1 MRRTSLAVSQGPK
14 GDAWSGVPR
23 RTDSLSRSISG
34 TAIAGINEEED
45 AKENVQ
51 GVKSPTS
58 TGAAMPGLPEEDD
71 EDRVDAR
78 NAASRLATS
87 TF

>member
-1 MRRTSLAVSQGPK
+1 
-14 GDAWSGVPR
+14 
-23 RTDSLSRSISG
+23 
-34 TAIAGINEEED
+34 
-45 AKENVQ
+45 
-51 GVKSPTS
+51 
-58 TGAAMPGLPEEDD
+58 MPGVVEEDD

>member
-1 MRRTSLAVSQGPK
+1 LN
-14 GDAWSGVPR
+14 
-23 RTDSLSRSISG
+23 RSISG
-34 TAIAGINEEED
+34 SFMSKVPEDEDEEEQGPGR
-45 AKENVQ
+45 ARGLSGASSSGLK
-51 GVKSPTS
+51 GVK
-58 TGAAMPGLPEEDD
+58 EDDD

>member
-1 MRRTSLAVSQGPK
+1 MSKVPEDEDEEKQGP
-14 GDAWSGVPR
+14 GRARGLSGA
-23 RTDSLSRSISG
+23 SSSG
-34 TAIAGINEEED
+34 L
-45 AKENVQ
+45 K
-51 GVKSPTS
+51 GVK
-58 TGAAMPGLPEEDD
+58 EDDD

>member
-1 MRRTSLAVSQGPK
+1 MG
-14 GDAWSGVPR
+14 
-23 RTDSLSRSISG
+23 
-34 TAIAGINEEED
+34 
-45 AKENVQ
+45 
-51 GVKSPTS
+51 
-58 TGAAMPGLPEEDD
+58 GLPEDVEGDGKDGEQGGLAGGRARAHSGATGGLGLPGVTEEDD

>member
-1 MRRTSLAVSQGPK
+1 GPK

-23 RTDSLSRSISG
+23 RGDALGRSVTGFGSVKEED
-34 TAIAGINEEED
+34 EEEVGKD
-45 AKENVQ
+45 GKGDGSMGAEGRKRAVSGVGSVKED
-51 GVKSPTS
+51 
-58 TGAAMPGLPEEDD
+58 DD

-78 NAASRLATS
+78 NAASRLAAS

>member
-1 MRRTSLAVSQGPK
+1 M
-14 GDAWSGVPR
+14 PR
-23 RTDSLSRSISG
+23 RGDSLGRSVSG
-34 TAIAGINEEED
+34 AFGGQSVKEEEEEEEEEGGRKRPGSSMGKV
-45 AKENVQ
+45 KED
-51 GVKSPTS
+51 
-58 TGAAMPGLPEEDD
+58 ED